1 MNTLIISLLILLT
14 TGLNTGKEDND
25 MRKATFG
32 GGCFWCVEAI
42 FERVEGVSHVV
53 SGFSGGDV
61 PNPSYREVT
70 GGYTGHAE
78 VVQITYDPAVITYD
92 DLLEIFW
99 MTHDPTTLNRQGND
113 VGPMYRSI
121 VLYHDQEQKEKAE
134 YYKKKIEDEAI
145 YDRPIVT
152 EIEPMNGFWEAEEY
166 HQDYFENNTEQA
178 YCQFVILPKVQKFK
192 EIFRDRLK
200 EGF

>member
-1 MNTLIISLLILLT
+1 
-14 TGLNTGKEDND
+14 

-70 GGYTGHAE
+70 GGRTGHAE

-92 DLLEIFW
+92 ELLEIFW

-113 VGPMYRSI
+113 VGTMYRSI
-121 VLYHDQEQKEKAE
+121 VLYHDKEQKEKAE
-134 YYKKKIEDEAI
+134 YYKNKIEEEGI

-152 EIEPMNGFWEAEEY
+152 EIVPMNGFWEADEY
-166 HQDYFENNTEQA
+166 HQDYFANNAEQA
-178 YCQFVILPKVQKFK
+178 YCQFVILPKVKKFK
-192 EIFRDRLK
+192 EIFRDKLK